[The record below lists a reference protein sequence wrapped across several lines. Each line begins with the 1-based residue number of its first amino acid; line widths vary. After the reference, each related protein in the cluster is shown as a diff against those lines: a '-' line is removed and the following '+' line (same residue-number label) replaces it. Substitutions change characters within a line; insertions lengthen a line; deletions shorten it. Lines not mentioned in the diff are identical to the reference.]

1 MRVIIAGG
9 GTGGHIFPAVAIAHA
24 LQRLNPGTELLFVG
38 ANNRMEME
46 KVPQEGFNIIGL
58 DIAGFNRSN
67 MLKNLS
73 LPFKIWKSHVK
84 AKAIINESVMEIF
97 SWFEMRKHVPVLN
110 AVKIKLNEIY
120 TSPHYEE
127 TAYVTT
133 CSEKKIQKVLNG
145 MASKMRLQNQRGC
158 YYIEAI
164 NEFLA
169 IPNKN

>member
-1 MRVIIAGG
+1 M
-9 GTGGHIFPAVAIAHA
+9 
-24 LQRLNPGTELLFVG
+24 
-38 ANNRMEME
+38 
-46 KVPQEGFNIIGL
+46 
-58 DIAGFNRSN
+58 
-67 MLKNLS
+67 
-73 LPFKIWKSHVK
+73 
-84 AKAIINESVMEIF
+84 
-97 SWFEMRKHVPVLN
+97 N